1 MSNATPTYLRRGPLL
16 WLPAKWSEI
25 RLVSALSAYPLA
37 RRLAKQ
43 LGFNPDD
50 LSSEFSRQLAR
61 VLLDETAI
69 PGWIADGMH
78 HHDHDCPCSWKGA
91 LKVCGMI
98 DDGTRTEDGAL
109 AAIRD
114 FVAEVNDRQLA
125 EQFKWAAGR
134 VERGEFSRKDRNEL
148 DAVQDMAGVLL

>member
-25 RLVSALSAYPLA
+25 RLIAALSQYASARHLA
-37 RRLAKQ
+37 RQ
-43 LGFNPDD
+43 LGFDPDD
-50 LSSEFSRQLAR
+50 LSCDFSRQLAR

-69 PGWIADGMH
+69 PEWIAEGLH
-78 HHDHDCPCSWKGA
+78 FHDDQCPCSWKGA
-91 LKVCGMI
+91 IKVCGMI
-98 DDGTRTEDGAL
+98 DDGTRTEQGAL

-134 VERGEFSRKDRNEL
+134 VERGEFSRKDRKEL
-148 DAVQDMAGVLL
+148 DAVQDAAGVTL